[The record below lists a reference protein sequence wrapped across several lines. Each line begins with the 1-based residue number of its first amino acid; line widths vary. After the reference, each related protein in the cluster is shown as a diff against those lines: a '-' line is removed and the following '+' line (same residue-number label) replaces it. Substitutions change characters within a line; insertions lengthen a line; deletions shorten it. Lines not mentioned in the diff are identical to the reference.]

1 MARLARKNFKARRS
15 AKMEKFATKTLVLV
29 LFALAANISV
39 PRAAFAQA
47 VPTPVPVEPAGGL
60 DPSKL
65 PDVQG
70 LHLGTPAQE
79 AVAKVKSLYPNTSQK
94 FLTTVMTSNW
104 QGAPDAPW
112 VSRINGYAGCPGIT
126 VDVCDTLL
134 VRFNEPPSPP
144 RVVSIE
150 RTLGFAVGKYPTLD
164 NVKAAVI
171 QKYGPNPYVLGPNL
185 LAWVLDEQG
194 RPLSLP
200 PATLQ
205 RKTQCAGA
213 LMIPMSGGSTPA
225 AESAGRTAFTDANIK
240 QLMVD
245 PCRVGVIVYANIMV
259 SGQLVT
265 SMNLTMSENSYDTR
279 AYIATQQYLSKLAVA
294 QKQQQMKA
302 ASQQATPKF

>member
-1 MARLARKNFKARRS
+1 MNRTSRLAPHVAPLVASLCFAILCS
-15 AKMEKFATKTLVLV
+15 ALIGPGLT
-29 LFALAANISV
+29 
-39 PRAAFAQA
+39 FAQNA
-47 VPTPVPVEPAGGL
+47 QAPLSAPIPAAPAGGIVA
-60 DPSKL
+60 SK
-65 PDVQG
+65 
-70 LHLGTPAQE
+70 
-79 AVAKVKSLYPNTSQK
+79 LYPNTSQK
-94 FLTTVMTSNW
+94 YLTTVMTSNW

-134 VRFNEPPSPP
+134 VRFNEPPSPL
-144 RVVSIE
+144 RVISIE

-171 QKYGPNPYVLGPNL
+171 QTYGPNPYVLGPNL

-194 RPLSLP
+194 RPLNLP
-200 PATLQ
+200 PAALQ
-205 RKTQCAGA
+205 RRTQCAGA

-240 QLMVD
+240 QTMVD

-265 SMNLTMSENSYDTR
+265 SMNLKLSENSCDTR

-302 ASQQATPKF
+302 ASQQAAPKF